1 MEEAI
6 KNRFDI
12 LGFLKR
18 LPLATTIIGAFWLL
32 IVILGLI
39 FEFTFAALLTDVI
52 QRFGMW
58 GLFVLAMV
66 PSIQSGTGPNF
77 ALPIGICGGLLST
90 ILAIEAGFTG
100 LPLLLVA
107 VAIAIIIG
115 STFGFL
121 YGKLLNAIKGFE
133 MSIATYTGFAITFF
147 FCLVWLILPV
157 KNENIGWFIG
167 SGIRNFVSLAP
178 MGMDKLLD
186 NFLQFTIFGV
196 TIPTGVLLVVFGACL
211 LMWLFFRS
219 KAGISISAVGSNPKF
234 AEASGLNVDRSR
246 VIANMISTALAAVGI
261 IIYAQ
266 SFGFMTL
273 YDTPLMMAFTAVAGV
288 LVGGASAQRSKVIHV
303 IIGTFLFQGLLAN
316 GPTVFNRMFEGAD
329 MTDPV
334 RMVVQNG
341 VILYALAQMKGGG
354 K

>member
-1 MEEAI
+1 MEETV
-6 KNRFDI
+6 KNRFDV
-12 LGFLKR
+12 LEFLKR
-18 LPLATTIIGAFWLL
+18 LPLATIIIGAFWIL

-39 FEFTFAALLTDVI
+39 FEFSLSSLLTDVV

-77 ALPIGICGGLLST
+77 ALPIGICGGLLSI
-90 ILAIEAGFTG
+90 ILAVEAGFTG

-107 VAIAIIIG
+107 TGFAIFVG
-115 STFGFL
+115 CVFGYL
-121 YGKLLNAIKGFE
+121 YGKMLNAIKGSE

-157 KNENIGWFIG
+157 KNEHVGWFMG
-167 SGIRNFVSLAP
+167 SGIRNFVALNP
-178 MGMDKLLD
+178 LGIDKILD
-186 NFLQFTIFGV
+186 NFLQFKFFGV
-196 TIPTGVLLVVFGACL
+196 TIPTGVLLILSVAFL

-219 KAGISISAVGSNPKF
+219 KPGISISAVGMNPKF

-246 VIANMISTALAAVGI
+246 VQANMISTALAAVGI
-261 IIYAQ
+261 IVYGQ

-273 YDTPLMMAFTAVAGV
+273 YDTPLMMAFTAVAGI

-303 IIGTFLFQGLLAN
+303 IIGTFLFQGLIAN
-316 GPTVFNRMFEGAD
+316 GPTVFNKMFDGAD
-329 MTDPV
+329 MTDPI